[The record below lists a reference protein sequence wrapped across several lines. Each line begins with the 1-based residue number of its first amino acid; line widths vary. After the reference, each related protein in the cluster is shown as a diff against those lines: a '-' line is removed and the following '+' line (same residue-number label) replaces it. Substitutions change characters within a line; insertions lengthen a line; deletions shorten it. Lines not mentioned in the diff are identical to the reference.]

1 MRYAKRL
8 MTPLLLLLAGA
19 SVPVALGAAQMGGDQ
34 PSHEFTLGRLGTHRL
49 LENELI
55 FDYRGELYVLR
66 YKEYPVHEKLGMVS
80 FRGDIIAAPLREEL
94 LRKQNLPHASAGA
107 EQPPARQTPD
117 NAAAVTAKR

>member
-19 SVPVALGAAQMGGDQ
+19 SVPVALGAAQLGGDQ
-34 PSHEFTLGRLGTHRL
+34 PSHEFTLGRIGTHRL

-66 YKEYPVHEKLGMVS
+66 YNEYPVHEKLGMVS

-94 LRKQNLPHASAGA
+94 LRKQSLPPHASSNT
-107 EQPPARQTPD
+107 EQPPRQAPD
-117 NAAAVTAKR
+117 NAAVTAKR